1 MKKLLVLAVFG
12 LFTLSSFSTFEKE
25 EVKKSNTKLIH
36 YQYWCANGNY
46 GDYWHDGDLA
56 SAKKLLLHCVH
67 FNLVFYCIANFVF
80 AMQYINHI

>member
-12 LFTLSSFSTFEKE
+12 LFTLSSFSTLEKE

-56 SAKKLLLHCVH
+56 SAKKITAALCSL
-67 FNLVFYCIANFVF
+67 
-80 AMQYINHI
+80 